1 MPRSST
7 WRSAR
12 AFSVSTRCAILARDE
27 FACVYCGVELEVRGA
42 QLDHVIPRKDGGPS
56 TPSNLVTC
64 CGPCN
69 RGRQHGRVGSTERA
83 RAAVA
88 RALDRVRGRELA
100 KQHYPG
106 RFKVAA

>member
-12 AFSVSTRCAILARDE
+12 AFSVSTRCAILARDD
-27 FACVYCGVELEVRGA
+27 FACVYCGLELEIRGA

-56 TPSNLVTC
+56 TPDNLVTC

-69 RGRQHGRVGSTERA
+69 RGRQHGRVELTGRA
-83 RAAVA
+83 RTASL
-88 RALDRVRGRELA
+88 RALDRKRGRELA
-100 KQHYPG
+100 RQHYPS
-106 RFKVAA
+106 RFKVTV

>member
-1 MPRSST
+1 MSRSST

-12 AFSVSTRCAILARDE
+12 ALGVSTRCAILARDG
-27 FACVYCGVELEVRGA
+27 FACVYCETSLEVRGA
-42 QLDHVIPRKDGGPS
+42 QLDHVIPRKAGGPS

-69 RGRQHGRVGSTERA
+69 RGRQHGRVGLTERA
-83 RAAVA
+83 RVSVA

-100 KQHYPG
+100 RQHYPG
-106 RFKVAA
+106 RFKATA